1 LWIFGLSYAVSSNL
15 IGDAMTIALWCVL
28 TAGLLPYV
36 STMIAKSKG
45 PYNNNAP
52 REWLQNQTGFRQ
64 RANAA
69 QQNSFEAFPL
79 FAAAVIIAQLLHSP
93 HGAIDKLALAFIAAR
108 LLYIVCYVADWA
120 TLRTLVWFA
129 GMVCV
134 VSIFVTAA
142 R

>member
-1 LWIFGLSYAVSSNL
+1 
-15 IGDAMTIALWCVL
+15 MTIALWCVL
-28 TAGLLPYV
+28 AAGLLPYI

-45 PYNNNAP
+45 PYDNNAP
-52 REWLQNQTGFRQ
+52 RDWLQNQTGFRQ

-79 FAAAVIIAQLLHSP
+79 FAAAVSVAQLLNAP
-93 HGAIDKLALAFIAAR
+93 HATIDRLAAAFIAVR
-108 LLYIVCYVADWA
+108 LLYVICYVADWA

-134 VSIFVTAA
+134 VSIFVVAA